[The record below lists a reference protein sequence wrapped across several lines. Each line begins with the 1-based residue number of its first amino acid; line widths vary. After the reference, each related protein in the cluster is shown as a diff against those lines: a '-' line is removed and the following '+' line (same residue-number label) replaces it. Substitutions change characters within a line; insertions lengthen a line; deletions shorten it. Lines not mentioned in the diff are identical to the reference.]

1 MLRQF
6 HKLKLRQKVRQGGT
20 SRLFTSFNYT
30 EEKSPTRTAPCVLS
44 TPFPHLRK
52 NPYKL
57 EQYAS
62 SVLFIHTSLSVTPDF
77 MKYDLHAS
85 YPDSNRTFPEV
96 SPLAITGLSD
106 SCSFITASD
115 VWIDVRTETTNVSQG
130 QNEAVSTH
138 NCLRW
143 WRDYRKFSPKGINT
157 SLVILHF

>member
-6 HKLKLRQKVRQGGT
+6 HKLKLRQKVRQEGT